1 MGYFF
6 LFFFVSGFCSVLY
19 EIVWLR
25 LSMAQFGVTSAL
37 VSIVLSMFM
46 AGLGLGSWVSGRL
59 LRKYGDRLRVQ
70 PLRIYASVELLIGI
84 SAIAVP
90 LELQLGRHLLQH
102 IQLLSS
108 SSYYLA
114 SGACVAFA
122 LVPWCACMGAT
133 FPLVMLATRQTFP
146 DKAARSFSY
155 LYLGNVLGAVAGAMV
170 PLLLIEVY
178 GFHGT
183 LKIGAVLNLLLA
195 ASATAFTLLHSPEV
209 SPANQG
215 RTLDRESRT
224 DKTPTPPSENKR
236 ALALLFA
243 TGLTSMGVEVVWIR
257 QFTPYLG
264 TLVYAFASILAVYLA
279 ATFIG
284 SQIYRWW
291 SRSQSSEGNLVWL
304 SLGLLAMF
312 SAVTTNPHLAAL
324 SSAARLLVGIMP
336 FSAVMGF
343 VTPMLVD
350 RWSGGNPDRAGRAYA
365 INVVGCILGPLLSG
379 FILLPLMSER
389 WVLGVFALPWLLLGV
404 YPGWSSNGALADPSR
419 EGRPSKLSYAIVLL
433 AAVMLFI
440 SKDFDQKFRY
450 RQVLRDNTATI
461 IAFGQGMDKRLVIN
475 GVGITSLSEITKIMA
490 HLPLAYLDHPPQK
503 ALTICFGM
511 GTTYRSLIS
520 WGVPTTVVEL
530 VPSVPRMFWYY
541 FADAKEVMGSPLS
554 HVVIDDGRRYLER
567 SSERYD
573 VITLDPPPPVQAAGS
588 SLLYS
593 KEFYSIVRQHL
604 QPGGILQ
611 QWIPEGDAVV
621 LASVSRALKES
632 FPYVRLFEYGHNIH
646 LQFLASDHPFPE
658 RSPAEMARR
667 MPTKATQDMMEWMPP
682 NVPPE
687 EVFTSIIRHE
697 TSINQV
703 IALAPRAPS
712 LQDDRPMNEYFILR
726 VLAPSVWRN

>member
-59 LRKYGDRLRVQ
+59 LRKYRDRLGVQ
-70 PLRIYASVELLIGI
+70 PLRIYAIVELLIGV

-90 LELQLGRHLLQH
+90 WELHLGRHLLEH
-102 IQLLSS
+102 VQLLSS
-108 SSYYLA
+108 WSYYLA
-114 SGACVAFA
+114 SGGCVAFT
-122 LVPWCACMGAT
+122 LVPWCTCMGAT

-146 DKAARSFSY
+146 DKAARSFSF
-155 LYLGNVLGAVAGAMV
+155 LYLANVLGAVAGAMV
-170 PLLLIEVY
+170 PLLLIELY

-183 LKIGAVLNLLLA
+183 LKIGASLNCLLA
-195 ASATAFTLLHSPEV
+195 ASATAFTILYSPKIRT
-209 SPANQG
+209 ANQNPV
-215 RTLDRESRT
+215 LDEDSRNG
-224 DKTPTPPSENKR
+224 KAISPLSENNR

-284 SQIYRWW
+284 SQLYRLW

-304 SLGLLAMF
+304 SLGLLALL
-312 SAVTTNPHLAAL
+312 SVVTTNPHLAAM
-324 SSAARLLVGIMP
+324 SPAARLLIGIMP

-350 RWSGGNPDRAGRAYA
+350 RWSGGDPDRAGRAYA
-365 INVVGCILGPLLSG
+365 INVVGCILGPLLAG
-379 FILLPLMSER
+379 FVLLPLMSER
-389 WVLGVFALPWLLLGV
+389 WVLAIFALPWFLLGI
-404 YPGWSSNGALADPSR
+404 YPGWSSKGAPFARSP
-419 EGRPSKLSYAIVLL
+419 EGQPSKLSYAILLL
-433 AAVMLFI
+433 APVMLFL
-440 SKDFDQKFRY
+440 SKGFDEQFRT

-461 IAFGQGMDKRLVIN
+461 VAFGQGMGKRLLIN
-475 GVGITSLSEITKIMA
+475 GVGITSLTEITKIMA
-490 HLPLAYLDHPPQK
+490 HLPLASLDHPPQK

-541 FADAKEVMGSPLS
+541 FSDAREVLDSPLS

-632 FPYVRLFEYGHNIH
+632 FPYVRVFEYGHNIAF
-646 LQFLASDHPFPE
+646 QFLASEQPIPK
-658 RSPAEMARR
+658 RTPAEMAQR
-667 MPTKATQDMMEWMPP
+667 MPVKAAQDLVEWSP
-682 NVPPE
+682 NFGPQE
-687 EVFTSIIRHE
+687 IFAFIIRHE
-697 TSINQV
+697 TSIDQV
-703 IALAPRAPS
+703 IALAPGAPS
-712 LQDDRPMNEYFILR
+712 LQDDRPMNEYFLLR
-726 VLAPSVWRN
+726 TLAPNVWSN

>member
-59 LRKYGDRLRVQ
+59 LRRAGERLRVQ
-70 PLRIYASVELLIGI
+70 PLRIYALVELLIGI

-90 LELQLGRHLLQH
+90 WELQLGRHLLEH
-102 IQLLSS
+102 VQLLSS
-108 SSYYLA
+108 WNYYLA
-114 SGACVAFA
+114 SGACVALG
-122 LVPWCACMGAT
+122 LVPWCTCMGAT

-155 LYLGNVLGAVAGAMV
+155 LYLANVLGAVAGAIV

-183 LKIGAVLNLLLA
+183 LKIGAVLNGSLA
-195 ASATAFTLLHSPEV
+195 ASAIAFTLLR
-209 SPANQG
+209 SPAVGTANQ
-215 RTLDRESRT
+215 RRALDAESQNG
-224 DKTPTPPSENKR
+224 KPASPQSENKR

-264 TLVYAFASILAVYLA
+264 TLVYAFAAILAVYLA
-279 ATFIG
+279 ATFVG
-284 SQIYRWW
+284 SQIYRLW
-291 SRSQSSEGNLVWL
+291 SRSQSREGNLVWL
-304 SLGLLAMF
+304 SLGLLAML
-312 SAVTTNPHLAAL
+312 SAVTTNPHLAAM
-324 SSAARLLVGIMP
+324 SRAERLLLGIMP

-365 INVVGCILGPLLSG
+365 INVVGCILGPLFSG

-389 WVLGVFALPWLLLGV
+389 WVVGIFALPWIVLGL
-404 YPGWSSNGALADPSR
+404 YPGWSSNGTVAVPSR
-419 EGRPSKLSYAIVLL
+419 EGRPSKLSYAIGLVAPL
-433 AAVMLFI
+433 MLFL
-440 SKDFDQKFRY
+440 SKDFDQQFRH

-461 IAFGQGMDKRLVIN
+461 IALGQGLNKRLLIN
-475 GVGITSLSEITKIMA
+475 GVGITSLTQITKMMA

-611 QWIPEGDAVV
+611 QWIPEGDALV

-632 FPYVRLFEYGHNIH
+632 FPYVRVFEYGHNIRF
-646 LQFLASDHPFPE
+646 QFLASDHPIPE
-658 RSPAEMARR
+658 RTPAEMARR
-667 MPTKATQDMMEWMPP
+667 MPTKAAQDMMEWIP
-682 NVPPE
+682 NLPPE
-687 EVFTSIIRHE
+687 ELFMSIIRHE
-697 TSINQV
+697 ISIDQV
-703 IALAPRAPS
+703 IALAPGAPS
-712 LQDDRPMNEYFILR
+712 LQDDRPMNEYFLLR
-726 VLAPSVWRN
+726 TLAPNLWSN

>member
-6 LFFFVSGFCSVLY
+6 LFFFVSGFCSILY

-46 AGLGLGSWVSGRL
+46 AGLGLGSWIAGRVI
-59 LRKYGDRLRVQ
+59 RRGGDRLAVQ
-70 PLRIYASVELLIGI
+70 PLRIYALVELLIGVA
-84 SAIAVP
+84 AIVVP
-90 LELQLGRHLLQH
+90 YELQLGRHLLEH
-102 IQLLSS
+102 VQLLSS
-108 SSYYLA
+108 WSYYLA
-114 SGACVAFA
+114 SGACVACA

-146 DKAARSFSY
+146 DKAQRSFSF
-155 LYLGNVLGAVAGAMV
+155 LYLANVLGAVAGAMV

-183 LKIGAVLNLLLA
+183 LKVGALLNCLLA
-195 ASATAFTLLHSPEV
+195 ASALAFTLLHKTSQ
-209 SPANQG
+209 SPADQLSTRNAETVNRRAIDPHPG
-215 RTLDRESRT
+215 NR
-224 DKTPTPPSENKR
+224 R
-236 ALALLFA
+236 ALILLFA

-264 TLVYAFASILAVYLA
+264 TLVYAFASILAAYLA
-279 ATFIG
+279 ATFLG
-284 SQIYRWW
+284 SQIYRFW
-291 SRSQSSEGNLVWL
+291 SRDHSNEGNLVWL
-304 SLGLLAMF
+304 SLGLLALLP
-312 SAVTTNPHLAAL
+312 AITTNPHLGLPRAE
-324 SSAARLLVGIMP
+324 RLLLGIVP

-350 RWSGGNPDRAGRAYA
+350 RWSGGNPDKAGRAYA

-379 FILLPLMSER
+379 FVLLPLMGER
-389 WVLGVFALPWLLLGV
+389 WVLGIFALPWLLLGV
-404 YPGWSSNGALADPSR
+404 YPGWSSDGAVAGPSHPVR
-419 EGRPSKLSYAIVLL
+419 RSKLSYAIVLL
-433 AAVMLFI
+433 APIMLLV
-440 SKDFDQKFRY
+440 SKGYDEQFRD
-450 RQVLRDNTATI
+450 RRVLRDNTATI
-461 IAFGQGMDKRLVIN
+461 VAFGQGMAKRLLIN
-475 GVGITSLSEITKIMA
+475 GVGITSLTEITKVMA

-511 GTTYRSLIS
+511 GTTYRSLLS

-530 VPSVPRMFWYY
+530 VPSVPRMFGYY
-541 FADAKEVMGSPLS
+541 FSDAKEVMGSPLS

-593 KEFYSIVRQHL
+593 KEFYSVVRKHL

-611 QWIPEGDAVV
+611 QWIPEGDPVV

-632 FPYVRLFEYGHNIH
+632 FPYVRVFEYGHNVS
-646 LQFLASDHPFPE
+646 LQFLASDHLIPDRTPL
-658 RSPAEMARR
+658 EMEQR
-667 MPTKATQDMMEWMPP
+667 MPLNAARDMMEWYPG
-682 NVPPE
+682 VPPQQ
-687 EVFTSIIRHE
+687 VFTFIVQHE
-697 TSINQV
+697 TSIDQV
-703 IALAPRAPS
+703 IALAPGAPS
-712 LQDDRPMNEYFILR
+712 LQDDRPMNEYFLLR
-726 VLAPSVWRN
+726 ELAPNVWRN

>member
-6 LFFFVSGFCSVLY
+6 LFFFVSGFCSILY

-46 AGLGLGSWVSGRL
+46 AGLGLGSWISGRVI
-59 LRKYGDRLRVQ
+59 RQRGDRLGVQ
-70 PLRIYASVELLIGI
+70 PLRIYALVELLIGVA
-84 SAIAVP
+84 AIVVP
-90 LELQLGRHLLQH
+90 YELQLGRHLLEH
-102 IQLLSS
+102 VPLLSS
-108 SSYYLA
+108 WSYYLA
-114 SGACVAFA
+114 SGACVACA
-122 LVPWCACMGAT
+122 LIPWCACMGAT

-146 DKAARSFSY
+146 DKAERSFSY
-155 LYLGNVLGAVAGAMV
+155 LYLANVLGAVAGAMV

-183 LKIGAVLNLLLA
+183 LKVGAMLNCLLA
-195 ASATAFTLLHSPEV
+195 ASALAFTFLRKTAD
-209 SPANQG
+209 SPANQTSAQNAETRNRRAINPHAG
-215 RTLDRESRT
+215 NR
-224 DKTPTPPSENKR
+224 R
-236 ALALLFA
+236 ALILLFA

-264 TLVYAFASILAVYLA
+264 TLVYAFASILAAYLA
-279 ATFIG
+279 ATFLG
-284 SQIYRWW
+284 SQIYRFW
-291 SRSQSSEGNLVWL
+291 SRDHSSEGNLVWL
-304 SLGLLAMF
+304 SLGLLALLP
-312 SAVTTNPHLAAL
+312 AITTNPHLALPRAE
-324 SSAARLLVGIMP
+324 RLLLGIVP

-350 RWSGGNPDRAGRAYA
+350 RWSGGNPDKAGRAYA

-379 FILLPLMSER
+379 FLLLPLMGER
-389 WVLGVFALPWLLLGV
+389 WVLGIFALPWLLLGV
-404 YPGWSSNGALADPSR
+404 YPGWSSDGAVADPSQPV
-419 EGRPSKLSYAIVLL
+419 GRSKLSYAIVLL
-433 AAVMLFI
+433 APVMLLV
-440 SKDFDQKFRY
+440 SKGYDEQFKDR
-450 RQVLRDNTATI
+450 RVLRDNTATI
-461 IAFGQGMDKRLVIN
+461 VAFGQGMGKRLLIN
-475 GVGITSLSEITKIMA
+475 GVGITSLTEITKIMA

-511 GTTYRSLIS
+511 GTTYRSLLS

-530 VPSVPRMFWYY
+530 VPSVPRMFGYY
-541 FADAKEVMGSPLS
+541 FSDAKEVMSSPLS

-611 QWIPEGDAVV
+611 QWIPEGDAVI

-632 FPYVRLFEYGHNIH
+632 FPYVKVFVYNRNVS
-646 LQFLASDHPFPE
+646 LQFLASDHPIPD
-658 RSPAEMARR
+658 RSPSEMVER
-667 MPTKATQDMMEWMPP
+667 MPAKAAQDIVEWYPGI
-682 NVPPE
+682 VPLQ
-687 EVFTSIIRHE
+687 VFGSIVQHE
-697 TSINQV
+697 TSIDRI
-703 IALAPRAPS
+703 IALAPETPS

-726 VLAPSVWRN
+726 ELAPSVWRN